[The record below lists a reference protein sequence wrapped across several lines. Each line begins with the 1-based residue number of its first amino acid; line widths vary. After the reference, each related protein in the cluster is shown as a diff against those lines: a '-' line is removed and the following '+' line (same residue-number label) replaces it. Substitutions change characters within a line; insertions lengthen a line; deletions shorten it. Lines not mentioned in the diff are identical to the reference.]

1 MAKIYIVVWQD
12 RHSDT
17 TTHPFVTLKEA
28 TDFCMEKA
36 AKYAIKDDDIKIR
49 DYDAFEF
56 FIEYSCES
64 DCLYV
69 TEHNIHGWELVES
82 NEI

>member
-1 MAKIYIVVWQD
+1 MKIYIAIWND

-17 TTHPFVTLKEA
+17 TAHPFVTLKEA

-36 AKYAIKDDDIKIR
+36 AKCAISDDDIEIK
-49 DYDAFEF
+49 DYNAFEF
-56 FIEYSCES
+56 FIEYSCEG

-69 TEHNIHGWELVES
+69 TEHNIHGWELVKS
-82 NEI
+82 NE